1 MGYFKNLDIEI
12 RELDF
17 RGVSVQEIANRVG
30 LTVQVVLEMLDDGIN
45 DPDQVVDFDAEYSG
59 TLQ

>member
-17 RGVSVQEIANRVG
+17 RGVPVQEIANRVG
-30 LTVQVVLEMLDDGIN
+30 LDVQVVLDVLGDGI
-45 DPDQVVDFDAEYSG
+45 DDDKFDCVETEG
-59 TLQ
+59 TV

>member
-30 LTVQVVLEMLDDGIN
+30 LDVQVVLDVLGDGI
-45 DPDQVVDFDAEYSG
+45 DDDKFDCVETEG
-59 TLQ
+59 TV

>member
-17 RGVSVQEIANRVG
+17 QGVPVQEIANRVG
-30 LTVQVVLEMLDDGIN
+30 LTVQVVLAVLGDDI
-45 DPDQVVDFDAEYSG
+45 DDDKFDCVESEGAV
-59 TLQ
+59 Q

>member
-30 LTVQVVLEMLDDGIN
+30 LDVQVVLAVLGDGI
-45 DPDQVVDFDAEYSG
+45 DDDKFDCVETEG
-59 TLQ
+59 TVQ

>member
-17 RGVSVQEIANRVG
+17 RGVSVQEIANRMG
-30 LTVQVVLEMLDDGIN
+30 LTVQVVLAVLDDGI
-45 DPDQVVDFDAEYSG
+45 DDGESECVEIEG
-59 TLQ
+59 TVQ

>member
-17 RGVSVQEIANRVG
+17 RGVSVQEIANRMG
-30 LTVQVVLEMLDDGIN
+30 LTVQVVLETLGDSIDDDEFRSVEI
-45 DPDQVVDFDAEYSG
+45 EG
-59 TLQ
+59 TV

>member
-17 RGVSVQEIANRVG
+17 RGVWVQEIANRMG
-30 LTVQVVLEMLDDGIN
+30 LTVQVVLETLGDSIYDDEFRSVEI
-45 DPDQVVDFDAEYSG
+45 EG
-59 TLQ
+59 TV

>member
-30 LTVQVVLEMLDDGIN
+30 LTVPVVLDVLNDGI
-45 DPDQVVDFDAEYSG
+45 DDDEFDCAELEG

>member
-30 LTVQVVLEMLDDGIN
+30 LTVQVVLAVLGDGI
-45 DPDQVVDFDAEYSG
+45 DDDKFDYVETEG
-59 TLQ
+59 TVQ

>member
-1 MGYFKNLDIEI
+1 MGYFKNIDIEI

-17 RGVSVQEIANRVG
+17 RGVSVQEIANRMG
-30 LTVQVVLEMLDDGIN
+30 LTVQVVLEILGDGI
-45 DPDQVVDFDAEYSG
+45 DDDEFSSVDIEG

>member
-17 RGVSVQEIANRVG
+17 RGVSVQEIANRMG
-30 LTVQVVLEMLDDGIN
+30 LTVQVVLAVLGDDI
-45 DPDQVVDFDAEYSG
+45 DDDKFDCVESEGAV
-59 TLQ
+59 Q

>member
-17 RGVSVQEIANRVG
+17 RGVSVQEIANRMG
-30 LTVQVVLEMLDDGIN
+30 LTVQVVLETLGDSIDDDEFRSVEI
-45 DPDQVVDFDAEYSG
+45 EG
-59 TLQ
+59 TVQ

>member
-1 MGYFKNLDIEI
+1 MGYFKNIDIEI

-17 RGVSVQEIANRVG
+17 RGVSVQEIANRMG
-30 LTVQVVLEMLDDGIN
+30 LTVQIVLETLGDGI
-45 DPDQVVDFDAEYSG
+45 DDDEFDSVEIEG

>member
-17 RGVSVQEIANRVG
+17 QGVPVQEIANRVG
-30 LTVQVVLEMLDDGIN
+30 LTVQVVLAVLDDGI
-45 DPDQVVDFDAEYSG
+45 DDGEFECVEIEG
-59 TLQ
+59 TVQ

>member
-30 LTVQVVLEMLDDGIN
+30 LDVQVVLDVLGDGI
-45 DPDQVVDFDAEYSG
+45 DDDKFDCVEIAG
-59 TLQ
+59 TVQ

>member
-30 LTVQVVLEMLDDGIN
+30 LTVQVVLAVLGDDI
-45 DPDQVVDFDAEYSG
+45 DDDKFDCVESEGAV
-59 TLQ
+59 Q

>member
-30 LTVQVVLEMLDDGIN
+30 LDVQVVLDVLGDGI
-45 DPDQVVDFDAEYSG
+45 DDDKFDCVDTEG
-59 TLQ
+59 TV

>member
-30 LTVQVVLEMLDDGIN
+30 LDVQVVLAVLGDGI
-45 DPDQVVDFDAEYSG
+45 DDEEFDCVETEG
-59 TLQ
+59 TV

>member
-30 LTVQVVLEMLDDGIN
+30 LPVPVVLDVLDDGI
-45 DPDQVVDFDAEYSG
+45 DDDKFDCVETEG
-59 TLQ
+59 TAQ

>member
-1 MGYFKNLDIEI
+1 MMGYFKNLDIEI

-17 RGVSVQEIANRVG
+17 RGVSVQEIANRMG
-30 LTVQVVLEMLDDGIN
+30 LTVQVVLETLGDGI
-45 DPDQVVDFDAEYSG
+45 DDDELGSVEIEG

>member
-30 LTVQVVLEMLDDGIN
+30 LDVQVVLAVLGDGI
-45 DPDQVVDFDAEYSG
+45 DDDKFDCVG
-59 TLQ
+59 TEGTVQ

>member
-17 RGVSVQEIANRVG
+17 RGVSVQEIANRMG
-30 LTVQVVLEMLDDGIN
+30 LTVQVVLETLGDSIDDDELGSVEI
-45 DPDQVVDFDAEYSG
+45 EG
-59 TLQ
+59 TVQ